1 MQAYELTQPAGL
13 DALVLATDRACPK
26 PGPGQVL
33 VRVRACSLNSR
44 DLGVI
49 RGAYGY
55 TRFPLI
61 PLSDGAGEV
70 AAIGDGVRSVRVGE
84 RVAGTFFQTWFA
96 GRIPPDASRNSL
108 GGMLDGMLAEFALLP
123 EQGVIAVPDHLSFEE
138 AATLPC
144 AALTAWHALVECGR
158 LKAGETVLILGTGGV
173 SCYGIQLARMHG
185 AHVIVISS
193 SEAKLERARG
203 LGAGDLINYG
213 RTPDWDTE
221 VMRLTGGI
229 GVDHVIEI
237 GGAQTLDRSI
247 NATRPG
253 GSIYVIGASAGEGR
267 INPRPINRKSIAL
280 RGVHVG
286 SREMFAAMN
295 RAIASSK
302 LRPVIDR
309 QFAFA
314 DAREAY
320 AHMAKGEHFGKIVI
334 AGA

>member
-1 MQAYELTQPAGL
+1 MRAYELRQPVGL
-13 DALVLATDRACPK
+13 DGLVPTADRMRPE

-55 TRFPLI
+55 TTFPLV

-70 AAIGDGVRSVRVGE
+70 AAVGSGVKSVRVGE
-84 RVAGTFFQTWFA
+84 RVAGTFFQTWFS
-96 GRIPPDASRNSL
+96 GRIPPDASKNSL
-108 GGMLDGMLAEFALLP
+108 GGMLDGMLAEFVLLP
-123 EQGVIAVPDHLSFEE
+123 EQGVIAVPEHLSFEE

-144 AALTAWHALVECGR
+144 AALTAWHALIESGH
-158 LKAGETVLILGTGGV
+158 LKAGEVVLILGTGGV
-173 SCYGIQLARMHG
+173 SCFGMQLAGMHG
-185 AHVIVISS
+185 AHVIVLSGS
-193 SEAKLERARG
+193 DAKLERARG

-213 RTPDWDTE
+213 RTPDWDKE
-221 VMRLTGGI
+221 VLKLTDGI

-237 GGAQTLDRSI
+237 GGAQTLEKSI

-253 GSIYVIGASAGEGR
+253 GSIHVIGASAGDGR
-267 INPRPINRKSIAL
+267 INPRPINRKSLAL
-280 RGVHVG
+280 RGIHVG

-295 RAIASSK
+295 RAVGAAK

-309 QFAFA
+309 TFSFA
-314 DAREAY
+314 DAKEAY
-320 AHMAKGEHFGKIVI
+320 TAMAKGEHFGKIAI
-334 AGA
+334 AGL